1 MSWSALDAL
10 SDSVD
15 ASKRLLL
22 PFDLRRWLTL
32 AVIVFFVS
40 GVSGPSGLNLNAGG
54 STSDPGGGGTGIPGT
69 GQIPTDA
76 APGAF
81 DPGLGL
87 VLLVVGLVLAVGIA
101 FAFVG
106 AVMQFVFVEAARTE
120 EPRVRGV
127 FGDYLREGLQ
137 LFLLRLA
144 VWLLAVGSLVAAVAL
159 VAVSFG
165 AFLLVLLLASPVLLL
180 LALLT
185 WLFLLFTTDFVVPI
199 MVADDV
205 GILAG
210 WRRFWGEL
218 RAEWR
223 EYAVYAL
230 ARVVVSIGAGI
241 VAGMGAALVGIV
253 LAIPFVIVGIVGYLA
268 FQVVGLTLV
277 GLAVAA
283 VVAAG
288 FVAAFLVA
296 STTLVQV
303 PVATYLRYY
312 SLLVLG
318 DVSPQFD
325 LIPEIRADV
334 VDADEGEAAAE
345 NGNGG
350 NDAESEND
358 RADEN
363 ENDRADENEND
374 RAEKSENDRADEGEF
389 GSNAGSETGGDD
401 GEENDRDDGRP

>member
-32 AVIVFFVS
+32 ALMVFFVS
-40 GVSGPSGLNLNAGG
+40 GVSGPSGFNFNAGG
-54 STSDPGGGGTGIPGT
+54 STSEPGGGGSGVPGMGEIPV
-69 GQIPTDA
+69 DA

-87 VLLVVGLVLAVGIA
+87 VLLVAGLVLALGIVL
-101 FAFVG
+101 AFVG
-106 AVMQFVFVEAARTE
+106 AVMEFVFVEAARTE

-137 LFLLRLA
+137 LFLLRLGIW
-144 VWLLAVGSLVAAVAL
+144 VVAVGSVIAAVAL

-165 AFLLVLLLASPVLLL
+165 VFLLVLLLASPLLLL
-180 LALLT
+180 LALVV

-205 GILAG
+205 GILTG

-218 RAEWR
+218 SAEWR
-223 EYAVYAL
+223 EYTVYAL
-230 ARVVVSIGAGI
+230 ARIVVSIGAGI
-241 VAGMGAALVGIV
+241 VAGMGAALVGVV
-253 LAIPFVIVGIVGYLA
+253 LAIPLGIVGVGGYVA
-268 FQVVGLTLV
+268 FEAVGLTLAGV
-277 GLAVAA
+277 A
-283 VVAAG
+283 VVAVVAVV
-288 FVAAFLVA
+288 FVAAFIVA
-296 STTLVQV
+296 STTLIQV

-318 DVSPQFD
+318 DD
-325 LIPEIRADV
+325 D
-334 VDADEGEAAAE
+334 DETAGGGE
-345 NGNGG
+345 GNGG
-350 NDAESEND
+350 DGDEGDSDGDDDVGEDDDGDDDVGDDDDDGNSDGRNADPGSDAEP
-358 RADEN
+358 
-363 ENDRADENEND
+363 
-374 RAEKSENDRADEGEF
+374 
-389 GSNAGSETGGDD
+389 GDD
-401 GEENDRDDGRP
+401 ERL